1 MHNIQLDEI
10 SQDLYDLLLK
20 LNKKLLNPDEL
31 KRNFPLPPSHVKV
44 IIYLKHNGNCSIS
57 KIAKDLLISKPN
69 MTPII
74 DKLISENMVTRYTD
88 SRDRRIIRVELTE
101 KGTIFIKDQEKLIKA
116 LLAEKISSLPID
128 DLKYLSDHIVHIKDI
143 ILKIN

>member
-1 MHNIQLDEI
+1 MNNTQLNEI
-10 SQDLYDLLLK
+10 SQDLYDLLLN
-20 LNKKLLNPDEL
+20 LHKKLLNPDEL
-31 KRNFPLPPSHVKV
+31 KKKFPLPPSHVKV
-44 IIYLKHNGNCSIS
+44 IVYLKHNGNCSIS

-88 SRDRRIIRVELTE
+88 SKDRRVIRVELTK
-101 KGTIFIKDQEKLIKA
+101 KGSIFIKDQEKLVKT
-116 LLAEKISSLPID
+116 LLTEKISNLSSE
-128 DLKYLSDHIVHIKDI
+128 DLQYLSDHIIGIKNI

>member
-1 MHNIQLDEI
+1 MHSIQLNEI
-10 SQDLYDLLLK
+10 SQDLYDLLLN
-20 LNKKLLNPDEL
+20 LHKKLLNPDEL
-31 KRNFPLPPSHVKV
+31 KRNFPVPPSHVKV

-88 SRDRRIIRVELTE
+88 SKDRRIIRVELTE
-101 KGTIFIKDQEKLIKA
+101 KGTDFIKDQERLVKD
-116 LLAEKISSLPID
+116 LLTEKISNLPSD
-128 DLKYLSDHIVHIKDI
+128 DLKYLSDHIVHLKDI

>member
-10 SQDLYDLLLK
+10 SQDLYDLLLN
-20 LNKKLLNPDEL
+20 LHKKLLNPDEL
-31 KRNFPLPPSHVKV
+31 KRNFPLPPSHIKV

-88 SRDRRIIRVELTE
+88 PKDRRIIRVELTE
-101 KGTIFIKDQEKLIKA
+101 KGTDFIKDQERLVKD
-116 LLAEKISSLPID
+116 LLTEKISCIPID

>member
-101 KGTIFIKDQEKLIKA
+101 KGTYFIKTQEKLIKA
-116 LLAEKISSLPID
+116 LLAEKISNLPVD

>member
-10 SQDLYDLLLK
+10 SQNLYDLLLK

>member
-1 MHNIQLDEI
+1 MHNIQLNEI

-88 SRDRRIIRVELTE
+88 SMDRRIIRVELTE
-101 KGTIFIKDQEKLIKA
+101 KGTYFIKTQEKLIKA
-116 LLAEKISSLPID
+116 LLAEKISNLPVD

>member
-1 MHNIQLDEI
+1 MHSIQLNEI
-10 SQDLYDLLLK
+10 SQDLYDLLLN
-20 LNKKLLNPDEL
+20 LHKKLLNPDEL

-88 SRDRRIIRVELTE
+88 SKDRRIIRVELTE
-101 KGTIFIKDQEKLIKA
+101 KGTDFIKDQERLVKD
-116 LLAEKISSLPID
+116 LLTEKISNLPGD
-128 DLKYLSDHIVHIKDI
+128 DLKYLSDHIVHLKDI

>member
-74 DKLISENMVTRYTD
+74 DKLVSENMVTRYTD

>member
-1 MHNIQLDEI
+1 
-10 SQDLYDLLLK
+10 
-20 LNKKLLNPDEL
+20 
-31 KRNFPLPPSHVKV
+31 V

-88 SRDRRIIRVELTE
+88 SKDRRVIRVELTE
-101 KGTIFIKDQEKLIKA
+101 KGSIFIKDQEKLVKT
-116 LLAEKISSLPID
+116 LLAEKISNLSSE
-128 DLKYLSDHIVHIKDI
+128 DLQYLSDHIIQIKNI

>member
-1 MHNIQLDEI
+1 MNNTQLNEI
-10 SQDLYDLLLK
+10 SQDLYDLLLN
-20 LNKKLLNPDEL
+20 LQKKLFNPDEL
-31 KRNFPLPPSHVKV
+31 KKKFSLPLSHIKAIV
-44 IIYLKHNGNCSIS
+44 YLKHNGNCSIS

-88 SRDRRIIRVELTE
+88 PKDRRVIRVELTE
-101 KGTIFIKDQEKLIKA
+101 EGVLFIKDQEKLIKA
-116 LLAEKISSLPID
+116 LLAEKISDLPSQ
-128 DLKYLSDHIVHIKDI
+128 DLQYLSDHIIEIKNI